1 MIDIAKCVNTGC
13 PSAALCFRYTAIGSE
28 YQSYSDFKPE
38 EGEEKCEYFIDNK
51 EWNKIYEK

>member
-13 PSAALCFRYTAIGSE
+13 PSAALCFRYTVIGSE

-38 EGEEKCEYFIDNK
+38 EGEEKCEYFMDNK
-51 EWNKIYEK
+51 EWNKTKQ